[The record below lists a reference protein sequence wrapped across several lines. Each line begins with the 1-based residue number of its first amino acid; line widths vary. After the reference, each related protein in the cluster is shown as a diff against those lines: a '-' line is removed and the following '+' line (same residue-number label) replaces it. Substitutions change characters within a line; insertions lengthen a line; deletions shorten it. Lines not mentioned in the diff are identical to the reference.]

1 MMLKSPGKSGVAYLW
16 GWGYYQG
23 APTKQIESS
32 DSVHNGGVTLAVDQF
47 VSAVKSR
54 ELVLVLSSLSFFFF
68 FFYIVQDLSQGSGT
82 IQSGHFFLYELK

>member
-54 ELVLVLSSLSFFFF
+54 ELVLVLSSLSFL
-68 FFYIVQDLSQGSGT
+68 YIVPDLSQGSGAT
-82 IQSGHFFLYELK
+82 QSGHFFLYELK